1 MYIWTVNSSRIFNC
15 CSKKAAKGP
24 RFRLWTFPVL
34 VDGPFGVVTAAEM
47 IGVVLFSVYIVWAV
61 VMYTIKDID
70 LLSLFHPRDMK
81 ERR

>member
-1 MYIWTVNSSRIFNC
+1 MYIWTVNSSRIFNF